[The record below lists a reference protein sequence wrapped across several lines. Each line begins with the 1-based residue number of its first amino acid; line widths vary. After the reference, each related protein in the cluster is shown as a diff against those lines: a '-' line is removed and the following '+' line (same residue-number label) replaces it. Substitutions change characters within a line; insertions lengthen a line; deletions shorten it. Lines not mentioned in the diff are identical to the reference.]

1 MAGPSAALETLAVD
15 AIALTGE
22 TWWRHAR
29 VGLRFAAVPN
39 PPPDGRWQHGSVVAA
54 LYLADSEASAW
65 AEHYRGLAERGLPP
79 GEGFPRNLWRCEV
92 SLARVADLS
101 SPERLAA
108 VGLSAPR
115 PMHSDWPPF
124 QLVGERLF
132 AAGWAAVLAPSAA
145 RPDDGRSLAVFR
157 RGGAFPGVR
166 PPRRPRRIDRPPDS
180 PGVLSRSAD
189 DRHSAR

>member
-1 MAGPSAALETLAVD
+1 MAGPLAGREPLAVD
-15 AIALTGE
+15 AIALIGE

-29 VGLRFAAVPN
+29 VGLRFAAVPI

-65 AEHYRGLAERGLPP
+65 AEHYRGLTERGLPP
-79 GEGFPRNLWRCEV
+79 AEGFPRNLWRCEV

-115 PMHSDWPPF
+115 PMHLDWPPF

-132 AAGWAAVLAPSAA
+132 AEGWAAVLAPSAA
-145 RPDDGRSLAVFR
+145 RPDAGRSLAVFR

-166 PPRRPRRIDRPPDS
+166 PPRRPRRIDAPPDAH
-180 PGVLSRSAD
+180 GVPPRSAG
-189 DRHSAR
+189 DRLSPR